1 MDIFTAEF
9 DKATQTFGPTEQLT
23 DDAYYDDM
31 PLAVYDAK
39 TGDYIIIYN
48 KSAQDD
54 EKYDNNADKL
64 MDLVSAGPNPGK
76 TYSVVCYMLY
86 NNQTGAED
94 TNGQTHAPGWARD
107 YLFPLETDQTLEQ
120 QAAFLAAWGGQRF
133 LDSALHTE
141 DGGQVDP
148 PINDL
153 TAALGYNGLATFAFT
168 VDKDYSLNTA
178 EDRELYVQM
187 YDFETHGV
195 YVPIKVGGTATVY
208 DQQYD
213 SDLDEFVPYSYTQ
226 EVEVGTPKLIRNGGS
241 TFLFWREN
249 GETLKYLNISEMLN
263 DKVATK
269 ADPGES
275 DWTYAV
281 KEDGTFATDAATGLV
296 YEPQARKVDFGS
308 ALTADD
314 IHITDYEV
322 VSDEADN
329 LYVVWTDAVTY
340 DVTNEI
346 GETYPVVSQEI
357 YASAM
362 IHQPEVTPSGTDEEG
377 NPITSTTQTVRWS
390 KPNRLTKENKFN
402 DGLALTIDKDGN
414 LVIVHNE

>member
-1 MDIFTAEF
+1 MENAYGQPSSKIIGIGGNRFLMTFLDDTASRDAMQAATLKWTVYDANNDSWTAPQTVQNDSTADGRPHLADAGDKVILTWSSIAEEKYEALKADVAAELGMATNTDLTPLVQDVLEKDPARVMACMDIFTAEF
-9 DKATQTFGPTEQLT
+9 DKATQTFGPIEQLT

-153 TAALGYNGLATFAFT
+153 TAAPGY
-168 VDKDYSLNTA
+168 
-178 EDRELYVQM
+178 
-187 YDFETHGV
+187 
-195 YVPIKVGGTATVY
+195 
-208 DQQYD
+208 
-213 SDLDEFVPYSYTQ
+213 
-226 EVEVGTPKLIRNGGS
+226 
-241 TFLFWREN
+241 
-249 GETLKYLNISEMLN
+249 IS
-263 DKVATK
+263 
-269 ADPGES
+269 
-275 DWTYAV
+275 
-281 KEDGTFATDAATGLV
+281 
-296 YEPQARKVDFGS
+296 
-308 ALTADD
+308 
-314 IHITDYEV
+314 
-322 VSDEADN
+322 
-329 LYVVWTDAVTY
+329 
-340 DVTNEI
+340 
-346 GETYPVVSQEI
+346 
-357 YASAM
+357 
-362 IHQPEVTPSGTDEEG
+362 PSR
-377 NPITSTTQTVRWS
+377 SRWWWPS
-390 KPNRLTKENKFN
+390 SSPCRR
-402 DGLALTIDKDGN
+402 
-414 LVIVHNE
+414 